1 MAYLAV
7 VPTLHVQDT
16 WIKALPHLLHGK
28 DRWEHFYTAE
38 QIREGC
44 INGRMQL
51 WLMVDG
57 SSVIGIVLT
66 QIDDFPNG
74 RSLRFLY
81 LGGNGFKR
89 SMIKEMLKIE
99 AWAKKRGC
107 KVVDFMGREEWAK
120 LLKMLGYSSP
130 GIVYRKEL

>member
-1 MAYLAV
+1 MSYLAV
-7 VPTLHVQDT
+7 VPPLHLGDV
-16 WIKALPHLLHGK
+16 WIKALPHLLNGK

-38 QIREGC
+38 QIRQGC
-44 INGRMQL
+44 LAGRIQL
-51 WLMVDG
+51 WLMIDEI
-57 SSVIGIVLT
+57 SVIGVVLT

-89 SMIKEMLKIE
+89 NMIKEMKKIE
-99 AWAKKRGC
+99 MWAKERGC
-107 KVVDFMGREEWAK
+107 KVIDFMGREEWEP
-120 LLKMLGYSSP
+120 LLKMMGYKSP